1 MPIHSMLDTA
11 MLVALR
17 KAANVA
23 IDNVRQF
30 GALSEGV
37 MCPVTTKKPTC
48 GHEFSRAGDRSSTN
62 HLRIQL
68 NVLGIAR

>member
-1 MPIHSMLDTA
+1 MPIHSMPDTA
-11 MLVALR
+11 MSVAQR
-17 KAANVA
+17 KTANVA
-23 IDNVRQF
+23 VHDARQL

-37 MCPVTTKKPTC
+37 VCPVTTKKPTC
-48 GHEFSRAGDRSSTN
+48 GYEFSRADDRFSTN